1 MAVFT
6 VPLLL
11 FNDLSSCH
19 ITALT
24 LLRIILLKAHGGKH
38 ACPFCEGTST
48 LAAGIARTFG
58 SLKRRLFAFDA
69 NGSKLKDAQ
78 HFANVIHPCLLH
90 FNDER
95 LIIDVIPPPPLH
107 LLIGGTNAIMSVIIQ
122 LKGTTALLASLFGQ
136 RPQRA
141 DVL

>member
-1 MAVFT
+1 MV
-6 VPLLL
+6 
-11 FNDLSSCH
+11 
-19 ITALT
+19 TAKAFK
-24 LLRIILLKAHGGKH
+24 RFILLEAHGGKH

-58 SLKRRLFAFDA
+58 SLKKRLFAFDA

-90 FNDER
+90 YNDER
-95 LIIDVIPPPPLH
+95 LVIDVIPPPPLH

-122 LKGTTALLASLFGQ
+122 LKGTTPYFGPLYQ
-136 RPQRA
+136 SCFKI
-141 DVL
+141 LWISFSIFGC